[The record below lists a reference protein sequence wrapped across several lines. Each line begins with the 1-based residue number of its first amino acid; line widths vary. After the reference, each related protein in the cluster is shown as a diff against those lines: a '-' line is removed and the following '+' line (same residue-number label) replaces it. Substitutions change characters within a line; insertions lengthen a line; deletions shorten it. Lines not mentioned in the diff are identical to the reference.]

1 MIINEPNNLDTF
13 FIQKLIDKTLD
24 TVKIFIEKP
33 IIFIFISL
41 LGIVSY
47 TSWFLK
53 DISNPNYESNYFLL
67 FVFIIGLL
75 LYLIVVS
82 KNKFSLI
89 TISSIDRK
97 ILITSGI
104 ILIFL
109 NIIVYIQSIFIPIIK
124 YIVPYVN
131 KYIQNE
137 EISFIIL
144 LFVAS
149 IVYKIIYEIIKYF
162 RKNKQG

>member
-1 MIINEPNNLDTF
+1 MIINEPDNLNTF

-33 IIFIFISL
+33 IIFIFISI
-41 LGIVSY
+41 LGMVSY
-47 TSWFLK
+47 ISWFLK

-67 FVFIIGLL
+67 IVFIIGLL
-75 LYLIVVS
+75 LYLIVAL
-82 KNKFSLI
+82 KNQFSLT
-89 TISSIDRK
+89 TIPSIDRK

-109 NIIVYIQSIFIPIIK
+109 NIIIYIQSIFIPIIK
-124 YIVPYVN
+124 YIVPYIN
-131 KYIQNE
+131 KYIHDE
-137 EISFIIL
+137 KLS
-144 LFVAS
+144 LFVLLLTIS
-149 IVYKIIYEIIKYF
+149 IIYKIIYEIIKYF